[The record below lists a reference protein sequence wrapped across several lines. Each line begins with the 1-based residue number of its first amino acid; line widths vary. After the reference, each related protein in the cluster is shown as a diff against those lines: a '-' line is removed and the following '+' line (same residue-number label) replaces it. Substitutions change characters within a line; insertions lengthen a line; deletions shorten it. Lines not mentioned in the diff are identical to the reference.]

1 MLRNRIQM
9 YPGMYQPSPISNQYY
24 QQRDKNDS
32 VQNQMDIAKKAFE
45 EENTRSKT
53 LADQKEQLERD
64 LRDARHDAQ
73 FQNKLHKQKSKM
85 IADIE
90 STRSQA
96 DELRTKNEQLQITD
110 DIAQLNHQL
119 QSEQA
124 TRKEL
129 EHRVREHHATI
140 DKNSL
145 HAQANLTRRE
155 NDRLNAEVA
164 ALEEIMRSEEFKTVL
179 RN

>member
-1 MLRNRIQM
+1 MLVVIFPEGVKFIFGIKRMVKIKRNKKTPNKRVPKSLPQVRQKLREMLRNRIQM

-45 EENTRSKT
+45 EEKARSKT
-53 LADQKEQLERD
+53 LAEQKEQLERE
-64 LRDARHDAQ
+64 LRDAKQDAE

-90 STRSQA
+90 STRSRA

-110 DIAQLNHQL
+110 DLSQLNHEL
-119 QSEQA
+119 QTEQA
-124 TRKEL
+124 MRKEL
-129 EHRVREHHATI
+129 EHRR
-140 DKNSL
+140 
-145 HAQANLTRRE
+145 
-155 NDRLNAEVA
+155 
-164 ALEEIMRSEEFKTVL
+164 
-179 RN
+179 